1 MKPVSAVPDP
11 ARRTLF
17 YIGCSLIVRTASYF
31 YFRLRT
37 VDMHHVPLTG
47 PVILAS
53 NHVSYLDPPL
63 IGCTLLRTVHSMA
76 RKSLFEHRLLAW
88 VMRGLAALP
97 IDRDGGG
104 GAGLKSIFERLAAGA
119 GILLFPEGTRSP
131 DGRIHSAKAGV
142 GLVIIRSTAPVIPV
156 RMVGAYEAWGRHR
169 RLPRPARITIVYGP
183 PIDFEK
189 LRDESKTCDKA
200 RLKGIYQEAAD
211 LTMEAINRL
220 MDAPSRRK

>member
-1 MKPVSAVPDP
+1 MSSTHAAIDP
-11 ARRTLF
+11 ARRTGF
-17 YIGCSLIVRTASYF
+17 YIGCSLIVRAASSV

-37 VDMHHVPLTG
+37 VDRHHVPLTG

-63 IGCTLLRTVHSMA
+63 IGCTLPRTIHSMA
-76 RKSLFEHRLLAW
+76 RKSLFDNPILSW

-104 GAGLKSIFERLAAGA
+104 GAGLKTIFERLGVGA

-131 DGRIHSAKAGV
+131 DGRIHPAKAGI
-142 GLVIIRSTAPVIPV
+142 GLIIIRSTAPVIPV
-156 RMVGAYEAWGRHR
+156 RMLGAYDAWGRHQ

-183 PIDFEK
+183 PIDFGS
-189 LRDESKTCDKA
+189 LRNETKTCDKT
-200 RLKGIYQEAAD
+200 RLKAIYQEAAD
-211 LTMEAINRL
+211 RT
-220 MDAPSRRK
+220 MDAIRQLGRDSSR